1 MTDLGIGLRGL
12 SDLEQ
17 EFLRREERWAVD
29 ADYVVG
35 TAVEYAVYVNY
46 GTRDQDPQP
55 FFTSTLAEARAD
67 LGAFV
72 ARHTD
77 TTLEAITSAQE
88 LVQTIAFALERV
100 MKQRAPV
107 DTGTLRAS
115 IQAVPL
121 ANIGNLPSADD
132 IDPAATADVEVG
144 A

>member
-1 MTDLGIGLRGL
+1 MTDLGIDLRGL

-17 EFLRREERWAVD
+17 EFLDREARWAVD
-29 ADYVVG
+29 AGYVVG

-55 FFTSTLAEARAD
+55 FFTSTLAEARND
-67 LGAFV
+67 LRRFV
-72 ARHTD
+72 AIHTG
-77 TTLEAITSAQE
+77 TRLEEITSAQE

-121 ANIGNLPSADD
+121 ANIGDLPSADD
-132 IDPAATADVEVG
+132 VDPAATTDIEVS